1 MFATIA
7 DIQAAAADENTSTAP
22 YWFSESTMAFFNTRI
37 IDGVYNMGEFGSLFI
52 TADRP
57 CVDMAEGFAIRWAH
71 MEDGLFNITTLGVVM
86 EYETL
91 GEAAKAAEHIT
102 KSLPD
107 IVRFTR

>member
-7 DIQAAAADENTSTAP
+7 DIKAAAADKDTSTVP
-22 YWFSESTMAFFNTRI
+22 YWFSESTMSFFNTRI
-37 IDGVYNMGEFGSLFI
+37 IDAVYNMGEFGSLFI

-57 CVDMAEGFAIRWAH
+57 DTDMPEGFALRWAH

-86 EYETL
+86 DYETL
-91 GEAAKAAEHIT
+91 GEAAKAAEHVKKT
-102 KSLPD
+102 LPD